1 MKLKPS
7 EIIRMDT
14 NTSPFLPKSVV
25 AISKKLTRIPVNEYP
40 DTSYFE
46 LRNAFSSYCGMSAD
60 NFVVTNGADEA
71 LDIISKTVVEPNDE
85 VMIPTPTY
93 SMFRIVSEIMGA
105 KVVAIRRK
113 PDFKLDIEEIR
124 KRKTGRTK
132 IIFLCSPN
140 NPTGNSVSHEEMK
153 SIIESCGEDVAVV
166 VDEAYFEFSGHTISD
181 LALTHDNVLVVRT
194 LSKAFSM
201 AGARVG
207 YIIAHKNSVGNLN
220 IVRPPNSLS
229 VISLDLAIDAL
240 RNTSSM
246 RTNVRTIVKER
257 EKCIRIMHKNKGLEV
272 FPSEANFILFRV
284 RGGGSEKLHKNLM
297 KKGFVLRNFSK
308 TAGVEN
314 CLRVTINKPEI
325 NRSFL
330 DQLQILTE
338 T

>member
-1 MKLKPS
+1 MKLKSS

-14 NTSPFLPKSVV
+14 NTSPFMPMSLV

-46 LRNAFSSYCGMSAD
+46 LRKALSSYCEMSAD

-71 LDIISKTVVEPNDE
+71 LDIISKTVVDPNDE
-85 VMIPTPTY
+85 VIIPTPTY
-93 SMFRIVSEIMGA
+93 SMFRIISEIMGA
-105 KVVAIRRK
+105 KVVAVPRK
-113 PDFKLDIEEIR
+113 PDFKLDIEEIKR
-124 KRKTGRTK
+124 RKTVRTK

-153 SIIESCGEDVAVV
+153 SILESCGRNVAVV

-181 LALTHDNVLVVRT
+181 FALRYDNVLVVRT

-201 AGARVG
+201 AGARIG
-207 YIIAHKNSVGNLN
+207 YVIAHKHSVKNLN

-229 VISLDLAIDAL
+229 VISLELAIDAM
-240 RNTSSM
+240 RNVSSM
-246 RTNVRTIVKER
+246 RTNVRTIVRER
-257 EKCIRIMHKNKGLEV
+257 EKCIGIMRNNKRLEV
-272 FPSEANFILFRV
+272 FPSEANFILFKV
-284 RGGGSEKLHKNLM
+284 RSGSSEKLHKNLM

-308 TAGVEN
+308 TPGVEN

-330 DQLQILTE
+330 TQLQILTE